1 MQSPRV
7 WERPDRVG
15 RGRRVCSRRAAPH
28 WTFLILGV
36 LWSLSTLP
44 SLACPPQ
51 PLTHLLIP
59 CITVHPACICQGE
72 KKAEMSVEG
81 RILLCVPSS

>member
-1 MQSPRV
+1 M
-7 WERPDRVG
+7 G
-15 RGRRVCSRRAAPH
+15 RGCGVCSSRAAPR
-28 WTFLILGV
+28 WTFSILGV
-36 LWSLSTLP
+36 LWALSTLP

-51 PLTHLLIP
+51 PLTPLLIP

-72 KKAEMSVEG
+72 KKAETSMAG